1 MTVSIMVVIVWK
13 LISHWGKTEEKSFI
27 ELMKACNLSPCIP
40 YNGPEYFENA
50 TTESYFEEEVAN
62 KYLTLG
68 K

>member
-1 MTVSIMVVIVWK
+1 MAVIAWK
-13 LISHWGKTEEKSFI
+13 LITYWSKTKGKSFTDF
-27 ELMKACNLSPCIP
+27 MKECNLSPCIP

-50 TTESYFEEEVAN
+50 STESYFEEEAAN